1 MPPSE
6 FARRTKAK
14 SKEVTMTIEELLEF
28 LKDFPGK
35 LYDPTIKKEK

>member
-1 MPPSE
+1 
-6 FARRTKAK
+6 
-14 SKEVTMTIEELLEF
+14 MTIKELLEF